1 MYNIYERI
9 LFVPSGRLK
18 KVLLVMRFTLFLIL
32 VAVLQLSARS
42 YAQQVTLN
50 MKNVAVDQVF
60 KEIMTQ
66 TGYNILWQPDKL
78 KSAKHV
84 NVNFKNAMVETILDH
99 VLKNQPFS
107 YTITDKTIIIK
118 QGGNHPGGSA
128 AELDGD
134 TLKKINIHGRIS
146 DEKGSPLPG
155 VTIKLK
161 KTGVVFIT
169 NQSGEF
175 DSRGIDNDDILM
187 ISFVGYNPVEI
198 KVTADLSNIKLI
210 VFNKKLEEVMVNT
223 GYQTLPLER
232 VTGSFSVVSEKT
244 LNERLETN
252 LLDRLEGT
260 VPGLYMFNGNIT
272 IRGLSTI
279 YGNQA
284 PLYVVDGFPYE
295 GDINFIN
302 PADVVSVTVLKDAA
316 AASIYGVRAAN
327 GVISITTRIGNAR
340 KLTINY
346 SSNFYI
352 TPIPDAGYL
361 HLMNSTQMVDLQQ
374 ELFNMNHPAYN
385 STIENYAQPKAI
397 EALYQN
403 EQGIIS
409 NTQLNTTLDHLKTLN
424 ALPQIQSML
433 MQTMVKQQH
442 NFSASGGS
450 DNNQYNL
457 TLSYL
462 GNKGYA
468 INSLDQNI
476 NVGIKDQ
483 IKLSKWLSADVGVTT
498 NLGISDPSPINP
510 TSYYTNMPYE
520 VLIDNGKISPW
531 NYYKS
536 AAENARLVGLGL
548 YDETYNPLNEL
559 NTTQIHN
566 TTNYLRLQGGFTAK
580 VIDGLKFDIK
590 YQTEIGSVYDKTVYD
605 ANSYAAKDMINNAA
619 VLNADG
625 SITKNVPDGG
635 MIYETRGAS
644 HSYTLRTQLT
654 YDKTF
659 NSKNQFTAL
668 LGAEQR
674 DIVQSS
680 TSVNMLGYNDND
692 LQFLPVNY
700 ADLANIKGTE
710 SLTGSFQYNN
720 SANNYFTY
728 TEDRYVSAF
737 ANAGY
742 TYDNKYNFTGSI
754 RIDNSNLFG
763 TDPKNQYKPLWSLG
777 SSWKIINEKFMQG
790 ATWLNNLNVRATY
803 GISGNVVK
811 TVGPFLQASTV
822 YNATAGA
829 NSTVIVYP
837 PNASLRWERTAT
849 TNIGVDFAVLKNR
862 ISGSIDVYNR
872 NSTDLLGQE
881 ATDPTNAFQT
891 ALINYGSLTNR
902 GIEVGINTVNIK
914 GADFGWSTHLTYSH
928 NSNKMTT
935 INTQDKS
942 VYTYTNG
949 LGVNVVG
956 YPMNSVFDFRWA
968 GLNPTNGSPLVYDQ
982 NGKVVQSYDQNGAH
996 FDGMTNI
1003 KGLVYAGTLLP
1014 TYTIGFNNTFYY
1026 KRLSLNIFIVASG
1039 GNVFRD
1045 ATPQIL
1051 STSNFTQNMDVRA
1064 MTFWKKPG
1072 DEKIPGMMPAPDLT
1086 GAGDPYFT
1094 SLWSAANINTLS
1106 ADYVKVRDIALSY
1119 DFAQLLKKRF
1129 ISSAKLTLQ
1138 VQNAFHWY
1146 ANDKGLDPEAYQAY
1160 STYATRT
1167 LPVMPT
1173 YMIGASF
1180 TF

>member
-1 MYNIYERI
+1 TN
-9 LFVPSGRLK
+9 
-18 KVLLVMRFTLFLIL
+18 
-32 VAVLQLSARS
+32 
-42 YAQQVTLN
+42 
-50 MKNVAVDQVF
+50 
-60 KEIMTQ
+60 
-66 TGYNILWQPDKL
+66 
-78 KSAKHV
+78 
-84 NVNFKNAMVETILDH
+84 
-99 VLKNQPFS
+99 
-107 YTITDKTIIIK
+107 KTIVIRSNEDHA
-118 QGGNHPGGSA
+118 GGNATDLNGTP
-128 AELDGD
+128 
-134 TLKKINIHGRIS
+134 LKKIDIQGRIT
-146 DEKGSPLPG
+146 DENGALLPG
-155 VTIKLK
+155 VTVKLK
-161 KTGVVFIT
+161 NEGTVTVTDKL
-169 NQSGEF
+169 GEF
-175 DSRGIDNDDILM
+175 EFKQIDADDILL
-187 ISFVGYNPVEI
+187 ISFIGYKPIEL
-198 KVTADLSNIKLI
+198 KVTANLSNIKLT
-210 VFNKKLEEVMVNT
+210 VLSKKLEEVIVNT

-232 VTGSFSVVSEKT
+232 VTGSFSVISEKI
-244 LNERLETN
+244 LSARLETN

-260 VPGLYMFNGNIT
+260 VPGLYMSNGNVT

-295 GDINFIN
+295 GDINYIN

-327 GVISITTRIGNAR
+327 GVISIATRIGNAR
-340 KLTINY
+340 KLTVNY

-352 TPIPDAGYL
+352 TPIPDASYL
-361 HLMNSTQMVDLQQ
+361 HFMNSTQMVDLQQ
-374 ELFNMNHPAYN
+374 ELFNMHHPAYN
-385 STIENYAQPKAI
+385 STIANYAQPKAI

-403 EQGIIS
+403 EQGLIS
-409 NTQLNTTLDHLKTLN
+409 DGQLNTTLNHLKTLN

-433 MQTMVKQQH
+433 MQRELKQQH
-442 NFSASGGS
+442 SFSASGGS

-457 TLSYL
+457 TLNYL
-462 GNKGYA
+462 GNRGYA

-483 IKLSKWLSADVGVTT
+483 IKISKWLSADVGVTT

-520 VLIDNGKISPW
+520 VLMDNGKISPW

-536 AAENARLVGLGL
+536 AAEISRLTGLGL

-566 TTNYLRLQGGFTAK
+566 TTNYIRLQGGFTAK
-580 VIDGLKFDIK
+580 IIDGLKFDIK
-590 YQTEIGSVYDKTVYD
+590 YQTERGSVYDKTVND

-625 SITKNVPDGG
+625 SFTKNVPDGG
-635 MIYETRGAS
+635 LLYETRGES
-644 HSYTLRTQLT
+644 HSYTVRTQLS
-654 YDKTF
+654 YDKSF

-674 DIVQSS
+674 DIVQS
-680 TSVNMLGYNDND
+680 TTNVNMMGYNDND

-700 ADLANIKGTE
+700 ASLNNVKGTE
-710 SLTGSFQYNN
+710 SLTGSFQYIN
-720 SANNYFTY
+720 SSNNYFTY
-728 TEDRYVSAF
+728 TEDRYVSTF
-737 ANAGY
+737 ANGGY
-742 TYDNKYNFTGSI
+742 TYDNKYNLTGSI
-754 RIDNSNLFG
+754 RMDNSNLFG
-763 TDPKNQYKPLWSLG
+763 TDPRYQYKPLWSLG
-777 SSWKIINEKFMQG
+777 ASWRIINEKFMQN
-790 ATWLNNLNVRATY
+790 ASWLNNLNIRATY
-803 GISGNVVK
+803 GISGNVAK
-811 TVGPFLQASTV
+811 TVGPFLQAKTT
-822 YNATAGA
+822 YNATADA

-849 TNIGVDFAVLKNR
+849 TNIGLDYAVLNNR
-862 ISGSIDVYNR
+862 ISGTIDVYNR

-914 GADFGWSTHLTYSH
+914 GANFGWSTHLTYSH
-928 NSNKMTT
+928 NSSKMTT

-956 YPMNSVFDFRWA
+956 YPMNSIFDFRWA

-1026 KRLSLNIFIVASG
+1026 KRLSLNIFIIASG

-1045 ATPQIL
+1045 AAPPIL
-1051 STSNFTQNMDVRA
+1051 STSNFSQNMDVRA

-1086 GAGDPYFT
+1086 GSGDPYFT
-1094 SLWSAANINTLS
+1094 SLWYAANVNTLS

-1119 DFAQLLKKRF
+1119 DFAQLLKKKF

-1146 ANDKGLDPEAYQAY
+1146 KNDRGLDPEAYQAY
-1160 STYATRT
+1160 GTYATRT

-1173 YMIGASF
+1173 YMLGASF
-1180 TF
+1180 AF

>member
-9 LFVPSGRLK
+9 LSVPPGRLK
-18 KVLLVMRFTLFLIL
+18 KTLLVMKFTLFLIMIT
-32 VAVLQLSARS
+32 VLQLSAKS
-42 YAQQVTLN
+42 YAQQVSMN
-50 MKNVAVDQVF
+50 MKNVAIDEVF
-60 KEIMTQ
+60 KEVMTQ
-66 TGYNILWQPDKL
+66 TDYNILWQPDRL
-78 KSAKHV
+78 KSVRHV
-84 NVNFKNAMVETILDH
+84 SVNFKNAKIEAVLDK
-99 VLKNQPFS
+99 VLKGLPFS
-107 YTITDKTIIIK
+107 YTITNKTIVIRPNEDHT
-118 QGGNHPGGSA
+118 GNA
-128 AELDGD
+128 ADLNGAP
-134 TLKKINIHGRIS
+134 LKKIDIKGHIT
-146 DEKGSPLPG
+146 DEKGAPMPG
-155 VTIKLK
+155 VTVKLK
-161 KTGVVFIT
+161 NEAAIIATDK
-169 NQSGEF
+169 SGEF
-175 DSRGIDNDDILM
+175 EFKQIDADDILL
-187 ISFVGYNPVEI
+187 ISFIGYNPIEL
-198 KVTADLSNIKLI
+198 KVTADLSNIKLT
-210 VFNKKLEEVMVNT
+210 VLNKKLDEVMVNT

-232 VTGSFSVVSEKT
+232 ATGSFSVVSEKT
-244 LNERLETN
+244 LSSRMETN

-260 VPGLYMFNGNIT
+260 VPGLFMLNGTVT
-272 IRGLSTI
+272 IRGISTL
-279 YGNQA
+279 YGNQT
-284 PLYVVDGFPYE
+284 PLYVVDGFPYQ
-295 GDINFIN
+295 GDINYIN

-327 GVISITTRIGNAR
+327 GVISITTRMGNAG
-340 KLTINY
+340 KLTVNY
-346 SSNFYI
+346 SSNFYV

-374 ELFNMNHPAYN
+374 GLFNTKHPGY
-385 STIENYAQPKAI
+385 SSDILRYAQPKAI

-409 NTQLNTTLDHLKTLN
+409 TGQLNTTLNHLKTLN

-433 MQTMVKQQH
+433 MQKMVRQQH
-442 NFSASGGS
+442 NFSASGGG

-457 TLSYL
+457 TLNYL
-462 GNKGYA
+462 GNRGYA
-468 INSLDQNI
+468 INSLDQNV

-483 IKLSKWLSADVGVTT
+483 AKLFKWLSADMGVTT
-498 NLGISDPSPINP
+498 NLGVSDPSSINP
-510 TSYYTNMPYE
+510 TGYYTNMPYE
-520 VLIDNGKISPW
+520 VLMDNGKISPW
-531 NYYKS
+531 NYFKS
-536 AAENARLVGLGL
+536 AAENTRLVGLGL
-548 YDETYNPLNEL
+548 YDDVYNPLNEL

-580 VIDGLKFDIK
+580 IIDGLKFDIK
-590 YQTEIGSVYDKTVYD
+590 YQTEIGSNHNKTVNNG
-605 ANSYAAKDMINNAA
+605 NSYAAKAMINDAA
-619 VLNADG
+619 VVNANG

-635 MIYETRGAS
+635 QIYETRGDS
-644 HSYTLRTQLT
+644 HSYTLRTQLN

-680 TSVNMLGYNDND
+680 TAVSMMGYNDNN

-700 ADLANIKGTE
+700 ANLNNIKGTQ
-710 SLTGSFQYNN
+710 SLTGSFQYNYT
-720 SANNYFTY
+720 SNNYFTY
-728 TEDRYVSAF
+728 TDDRYVSAF
-737 ANAGY
+737 ANGGY
-742 TYDNKYNFTGSI
+742 TYDNKYNLTGSI

-763 TDPKNQYKPLWSLG
+763 TDPKYQYKPLWSLG
-777 SSWKIINEKFMQG
+777 ASWNIINEKFMQS
-790 ATWLNNLNVRATY
+790 ATWLNNLSIRATY
-803 GISGNVVK
+803 GISGNVAK

-822 YNATAGA
+822 FNATAAA

-849 TNIGVDFAVLKNR
+849 TNIGIDYAVLKNR
-862 ISGSIDVYNR
+862 ISGTIDIYNR
-872 NSTDLLGQE
+872 NSTDLLGQR

-902 GIEVGINTVNIK
+902 GIEVGINTVNLK
-914 GADFGWSTHLTYSH
+914 GANFGWSTRLTYSH
-928 NSNKMTT
+928 NNNKMTS
-935 INTQDKS
+935 INTKDKS

-982 NGKVVQSYDQNGAH
+982 NGKVVQSYDSNGAH

-1003 KGLVYAGTLLP
+1003 NGLVYAGTLLP
-1014 TYTIGFNNTFYY
+1014 TYTIGFNNTFNY
-1026 KRLSLNIFIVASG
+1026 KRLSLNIFIIASG
-1039 GNVFRD
+1039 GSVFRD
-1045 ATPQIL
+1045 ATPPIL
-1051 STSNFTQNMDVRA
+1051 STSNFRSNMDVRA

-1072 DEKIPGMMPAPDLT
+1072 DEKIAGMMPAPDLT
-1086 GAGDPYFT
+1086 NSGNPYFT
-1094 SLWSAANINTLS
+1094 SLWYAADVNTLS
-1106 ADYVKVRDIALSY
+1106 ADYAKVRDIALSY
-1119 DFAQLLKKRF
+1119 DFSQLIKKKF

-1146 ANDKGLDPEAYQAY
+1146 KNNKGLDPEAYQAY
-1160 STYATRT
+1160 GTYATRT

>member
-9 LFVPSGRLK
+9 LSVPPGRLK
-18 KVLLVMRFTLFLIL
+18 KALLVMRFTLFLIM
-32 VAVLQLSARS
+32 VTVLQVSAKS
-42 YAQQVTLN
+42 YAQQVTMD
-50 MKNVAVDQVF
+50 MKNVSIDQVF
-60 KEIMTQ
+60 KEIMAQ
-66 TGYNILWQPDKL
+66 TGYNVLWQPDKL
-78 KSAKHV
+78 KSERHV
-84 NVNFKNAMVETILDH
+84 TVNFKNATIETVLDQ
-99 VLKNQPFS
+99 VLKGQPFG
-107 YTITDKTIIIK
+107 YTITNKTIIIRSNDNHAD
-118 QGGNHPGGSA
+118 GNPT
-128 AELDGD
+128 DG
-134 TLKKINIHGRIS
+134 TPLKKINIQGHIA
-146 DEKGSPLPG
+146 DENGAPLPG
-155 VTIKLK
+155 VTVKLK
-161 KTGVVFIT
+161 NEAAATATDK
-169 NQSGEF
+169 SGEF
-175 DSRGIDNDDILM
+175 AFKQIDDSDVLL
-187 ISFVGYNPVEI
+187 ISFIGYNPVELN
-198 KVTADLSNIKLI
+198 VTADLSNIKLT
-210 VFNKKLEEVMVNT
+210 VLNKKLEEVMVNT

-244 LNERLETN
+244 LSARMETN

-260 VPGLYMFNGNIT
+260 VPGLYMSNGNVT

-295 GDINFIN
+295 GDINYIN

-340 KLTINY
+340 KLTVNY
-346 SSNFYI
+346 SSNFYV

-374 ELFNMNHPAYN
+374 ELFSMTHPAYN
-385 STIENYAQPKAI
+385 STIANYAQPKAI

-409 NTQLNTTLDHLKTLN
+409 NGQLNTTLNHLKTLN

-433 MQTMVKQQH
+433 MQKMVKERH
-442 NFSASGGS
+442 SFSASGGN

-457 TLSYL
+457 TLNYL

-476 NVGIKDQ
+476 NVAIKDQ
-483 IKLSKWLSADVGVTT
+483 IKLSKWLSADIGVTT

-510 TSYYTNMPYE
+510 TSYYTYMPYE
-520 VLIDNGKISPW
+520 VLTDNGKISPW

-536 AAENARLVGLGL
+536 QAEINRLTGLGL

-559 NTTQIHN
+559 NATQIHN
-566 TTNYLRLQGGFTAK
+566 TSNYIRLQGGFTAK
-580 VIDGLKFDIK
+580 IIDGLKFDIK
-590 YQTEIGSVYDKTVYD
+590 YQTERGSVYDKTVND

-635 MIYETRGAS
+635 LLYETRGES
-644 HSYTLRTQLT
+644 HSYTVRTQLS
-654 YDKTF
+654 YDKSF
-659 NSKNQFTAL
+659 NNKNQFTAL

-674 DIVQSS
+674 DIVQS
-680 TSVNMLGYNDND
+680 TTNVNMMGYNDND

-700 ADLANIKGTE
+700 AVLNNVKGTE
-710 SLTGSFQYNN
+710 SLTGSFRYYN
-720 SANNYFTY
+720 SSNNYFTY

-737 ANAGY
+737 ANGGY
-742 TYDNKYNFTGSI
+742 TYDNKYNLTGSI
-754 RIDNSNLFG
+754 RMDNSNLFG
-763 TDPKNQYKPLWSLG
+763 TDPKYQYKPLWSLG
-777 SSWKIINEKFMQG
+777 TSWKISNEKFLQN
-790 ATWLNNLNVRATY
+790 ATWLNNLNIRATY
-803 GISGNVVK
+803 GISGNVAK
-811 TVGPFLQASTV
+811 TVGPFLQASTM
-822 YNATAGA
+822 YNANADA

-837 PNASLRWERTAT
+837 PNKSLRWERTAT
-849 TNIGVDFAVLKNR
+849 TNIGLDYAVLNSR
-862 ISGSIDVYNR
+862 ISGTIDLYNR

-902 GIEVGINTVNIK
+902 GIEVGINTENIK
-914 GADFGWSTHLTYSH
+914 GASFGWSTHLTYSH
-928 NSNKMTT
+928 NSSKMTS
-935 INTQDKS
+935 ISVPNES
-942 VYTYTNG
+942 VYSYTGGSGINK
-949 LGVNVVG
+949 VG
-956 YPMNSVFDFRWA
+956 YPMNSIFNFRWA
-968 GLNPTNGSPLVYDQ
+968 GLDPTNGSPLVYDQ
-982 NGKVVQSYDQNGAH
+982 NGKIVPSYDQTGNH
-996 FDGMTNI
+996 IDGMTNV
-1003 KGLVYAGTLLP
+1003 KGLVYAGTLSP

-1026 KRLSLNIFIVASG
+1026 KRLSLNIFIIASG

-1045 ATPQIL
+1045 AAPPIL
-1051 STSNFTQNMDVRA
+1051 TTSNFAHNMDVRA

-1086 GAGDPYFT
+1086 NSGDSYFA
-1094 SLWSAANINTLS
+1094 SLWYAADINTLK
-1106 ADYVKVRDIALSY
+1106 ADYAKVRDIALSY
-1119 DFAQLLKKRF
+1119 DFAQLIKKKF

-1146 ANDKGLDPEAYQAY
+1146 RNDKGLDPEAYQAY
-1160 STYATRT
+1160 SIYASRT

-1173 YMIGASF
+1173 YMLGASF